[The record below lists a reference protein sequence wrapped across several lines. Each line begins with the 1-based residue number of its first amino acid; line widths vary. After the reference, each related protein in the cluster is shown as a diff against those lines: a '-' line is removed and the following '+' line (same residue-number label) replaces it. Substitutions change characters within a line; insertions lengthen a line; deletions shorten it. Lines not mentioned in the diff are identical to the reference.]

1 MLASV
6 HPVALWRADMKPP
19 VIAAALGLLFAAL
32 LAACAPESPAHGPA
46 PGVATPAVAGAT
58 SVVAAATSSTALP
71 AIATSADAGPAFD
84 CAVAADTGERLVC
97 SDPALA
103 ALDRQLAAVYA
114 DALTAPGADTATL
127 KATQRGWIR
136 GRADCWK
143 ADDKPTCVREA
154 YLTRLVELQLA
165 GGKVVVPAAV
175 EFRCDDD
182 SKPFT
187 VVYYNDL
194 DPKAAVI
201 TWGDDQ
207 AIAFPKPAA
216 SGARYGR
223 EGLDFWEHQ
232 GVATVDFY
240 GNKLRC
246 KPVR

>member
-1 MLASV
+1 V
-6 HPVALWRADMKPP
+6 R
-19 VIAAALGLLFAAL
+19 AAAA
-32 LAACAPESPAHGPA
+32 S
-46 PGVATPAVAGAT
+46 
-58 SVVAAATSSTALP
+58 VAAA
-71 AIATSADAGPAFD
+71 AGASPSFD
-84 CAVAADTGERLVC
+84 CVAAGDGTEKLVC
-97 SDPALA
+97 GDPALA
-103 ALDRQLAAVYA
+103 ALDRRLASVYA
-114 DALTAPGADTATL
+114 DALTAPGADTAAL
-127 KATQRGWIR
+127 EAGQRGWIK

-143 ADDKPTCVREA
+143 ADDEPACVREA

-201 TWGDDQ
+201 TWGNDQ
-207 AIAFPKPAA
+207 AIAFPKPSA